1 MKVRIRTAG
10 ALTHSVPSGED
21 VIEGEAFTIRSL
33 IQALVNK
40 FGPGLEAEL
49 LVGEEIKE
57 GLCMLV
63 NGRNIL
69 SMPERYDTSMQDGDE
84 VFITVLVSGG

>member
-1 MKVRIRTAG
+1 M
-10 ALTHSVPSGED
+10 PSGED
-21 VIEGEAFTIRSL
+21 VIEGAAFTIRSL
-33 IQALVNK
+33 IQALVKK

-49 LVGEEIKE
+49 LDGEEIKE

-69 SMPERYDTSMQDGDE
+69 SMPERYDTSIQDGDE
-84 VFITVLVSGG
+84 VFVTVLVSGG

>member
-1 MKVRIRTAG
+1 MKVSIKTAG
-10 ALTHSVPSGED
+10 ALTQSMPSGED
-21 VIEGEAFTIRSL
+21 VIEGGEFTIRSL
-33 IQALVNK
+33 IEALVEK
-40 FGPGLEAEL
+40 FGPGLEVEL
-49 LVGEEIKE
+49 LDGEEIRS

-69 SMPERYDTSMQDGDE
+69 SMPERYDTSLHDGDD

>member
-10 ALTHSVPSGED
+10 ALIHSMPSGED

-33 IQALVNK
+33 IEALAKK

-49 LVGEEIKE
+49 LDGEEIKE

-69 SMPERYDTSMQDGDE
+69 SMPERYETFLQDGDE
-84 VFITVLVSGG
+84 VFVTVLVSGG

>member
-10 ALTHSVPSGED
+10 ALTHSLPSGED
-21 VIEGEAFTIRSL
+21 VLEGADFTIRSL
-33 IQALVNK
+33 IEALVKK

-49 LVGEEIKE
+49 LDGEEINE

-69 SMPERYDTSMQDGDE
+69 SMPQKYDTSLQDGDE
-84 VFITVLVSGG
+84 VFVTVLVSGG